1 MFDGVKA
8 IENSD
13 VWLTRWS
20 EYNRERLREFT
31 MHAMKLNCDDADAEK
46 AAGFKAAVIGT
57 ALEPV
62 VVALVTASGGDR
74 EGLKKLMLQAQL
86 GLVKGAVMMFE
97 SIKSDQ
103 DEDGSRAVRGKDQ

>member
-31 MHAMKLNCDDADAEK
+31 MHMMKFNREGADDETV
-46 AAGFKAAVIGT
+46 AGFAVAVIGT

-86 GLVKGAVMMFE
+86 GLVKGAAQMFE
-97 SIKSDQ
+97 SVTADR
-103 DEDGSRAVRGKDQ
+103 EGKDQ